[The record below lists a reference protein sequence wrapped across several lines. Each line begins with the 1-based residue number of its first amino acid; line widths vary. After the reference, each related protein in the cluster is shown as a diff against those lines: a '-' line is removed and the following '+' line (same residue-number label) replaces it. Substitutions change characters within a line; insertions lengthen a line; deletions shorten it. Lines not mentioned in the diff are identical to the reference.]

1 MIKKI
6 VKMLLPS
13 EKKIA
18 EYATEEIAKAINNS
32 GKEEM
37 IAKYSTIADQ
47 ITGVQAMVT
56 RILVDGKISEDEK
69 KEIAEKLEPLFRY
82 LIGLI

>member
-1 MIKKI
+1 MLKKI
-6 VKMLLPS
+6 VKMLLPN
-13 EKKIA
+13 EKKISG
-18 EYATEEIAKAINNS
+18 YAAEEIAKAINNS
-32 GKEEM
+32 GQEET
-37 IAKYSTIADQ
+37 IAKYSKIADQ

-69 KEIAEKLEPLFRY
+69 EEIAEKLEPLFRY